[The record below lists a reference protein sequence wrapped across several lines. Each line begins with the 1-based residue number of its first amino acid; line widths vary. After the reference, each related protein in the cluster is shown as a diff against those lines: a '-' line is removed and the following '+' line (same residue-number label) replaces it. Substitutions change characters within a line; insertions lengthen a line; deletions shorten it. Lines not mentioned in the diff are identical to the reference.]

1 VILHYRRYTPYC
13 AILLALLLASGC
25 AMTTVREHPDF
36 ASQSRQ
42 VKNVAVLPTDV
53 EVLYLVLTGDNERL
67 PEEEQNLKTILAGA
81 LPGLLEQRGYQVRKT
96 SAEELG
102 QIVKDANFTIEQ
114 AKSAYQ
120 EVSKQLYERGM
131 VEEEEAKKFRVSIGP
146 IGAAVAEALNA
157 DAFLFTRYAGF
168 KKSEGLIAKEVVS
181 GALLGALTGVVVIPA
196 ASGGSLE
203 MALIDGHSG
212 DVLWTNRGGRAAA
225 IPPTAIAKDL
235 LAKLSATGT
244 VAEMEK
250 ANALAKASVV
260 AENVK
265 KEGSASP

>member
-1 VILHYRRYTPYC
+1 MTRHFRRYTPYC
-13 AILLALLLASGC
+13 ATLLVLLLASGC
-25 AMTTVREHPDF
+25 AMTSVREHPDF
-36 ASQSRQ
+36 ASQAHQ
-42 VKNVAVLPTDV
+42 IKNVAVLPADV

-67 PEEEQNLKTILAGA
+67 PEEEQNVKKIMADV

-102 QIVKDANFTIEQ
+102 RIVKDANFTIEQ

-131 VEEEEAKKFRVSIGP
+131 VQEEEAKKFRVSIGP

-168 KKSEGLIAKEVVS
+168 KKSDGLITKEVVS
-181 GALLGALTGVVVIPA
+181 GALLGALTGVVTVPA
-196 ASGGSLE
+196 PSGGSLE

-212 DVLWTNRGGRAAA
+212 DVLWTNRGGSAAA
-225 IPPTAIAKDL
+225 VPTALATGL
-235 LAKLSATGT
+235 LAKLAATGT

-250 ANALAKASVV
+250 ANAQATAS
-260 AENVK
+260 AANAK
-265 KEGSASP
+265 KEGGSSP